1 MCTRYLLALL
11 SQRRTTEDGH
21 ELTLATNHLGHH
33 LLTTLLLPCLAAEPL
48 GRVAV
53 LTSSL
58 HRKVVDFETAM
69 GDMQTEHSY
78 SLFKAY
84 VNREQRAE
92 SREQRAENIR
102 ITER

>member
-1 MCTRYLLALL
+1 MPGGVW
-11 SQRRTTEDGH
+11 RTADAAAVA
-21 ELTLATNHLGHH
+21 TLPRGF
-33 LLTTLLLPCLAAEPL
+33 LAAEPL

-69 GDMQTEHSY
+69 GDMQTEHNY

-84 VNREQRAE
+84 VNREQRTENRAQRTE
-92 SREQRAENIR
+92 NRAQNRE
-102 ITER
+102 

>member
-1 MCTRYLLALL
+1 M
-11 SQRRTTEDGH
+11 
-21 ELTLATNHLGHH
+21 
-33 LLTTLLLPCLAAEPL
+33 TTLLLPCLAAEPL

-69 GDMQTEHSY
+69 GDMQTEHNY

-84 VNREQRAE
+84 VSREWRTENGEQRTENRELAPHN
-92 SREQRAENIR
+92 ENTLR
-102 ITER
+102 TQ